1 MLNHLSSI
9 MFFLSERS
17 LGTFKE
23 WIQLEGG
30 KEWREKRRKKQM
42 MGPKSNLMAFLGSNQ
57 GPNLGGFN
65 NYEAN

>member
-1 MLNHLSSI
+1 MDSVGRGKGV
-9 MFFLSERS
+9 ER
-17 LGTFKE
+17 
-23 WIQLEGG
+23 
-30 KEWREKRRKKQM
+30 KRRKKQM